1 MTTCQRSRREVLTLF
16 GAAVAAGA
24 LPRTSHGEAEMFGV
38 ISKIKSTADQRQAL
52 IAILIEGSMAMPG
65 CLSYV
70 VAKDAAEA
78 DALWV
83 TEIWENRERH
93 QASLA
98 LPSVQQ
104 AIAKGR
110 PLIAGFAAR
119 FETLPIG
126 GQGLSAA

>member
-1 MTTCQRSRREVLTLF
+1 MCQRPRREVLSLF
-16 GAAVAAGA
+16 GASLTLVT
-24 LPRTSHGEAEMFGV
+24 LPFVSQGETLEMFGL
-38 ISKIKSTADQRQAL
+38 ISKIKSVADQRDAL
-52 IAILIEGSMAMPG
+52 ITILVDGTSGMPG

-78 DALWV
+78 DAIWI
-83 TEIWENRERH
+83 TEVWESRERH
-93 QASLA
+93 QASLS

-119 FETLPIG
+119 HETQPIG
-126 GQGLSAA
+126 GQPGAA